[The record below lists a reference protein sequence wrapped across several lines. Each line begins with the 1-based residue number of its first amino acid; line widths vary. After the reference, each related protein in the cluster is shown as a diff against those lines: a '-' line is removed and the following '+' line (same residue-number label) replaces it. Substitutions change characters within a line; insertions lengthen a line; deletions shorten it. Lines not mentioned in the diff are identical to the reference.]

1 MGKTE
6 VGHNFLARLG
16 KKRLRPGG
24 IAATNWLINQANL
37 TTETKV
43 LEVACNMCTTSI
55 ELAGKY
61 KCHITAVD
69 MDSKALEKARKNI
82 EQNQLQDFITVQQAN
97 AMKLPF
103 ENESFDVVFNEAMLT
118 MFNQSA
124 KKKAISEYYRVLK
137 PGGVLL
143 THDIM
148 LTKGTP
154 DRLVDTLRDII
165 SVNVSPLPIE
175 DWENTFKGIG
185 FSEVRTNSGAMSLM
199 NPKGMIRDEGLL
211 GMLTIVKNGLKKE
224 NRNKFKQMFQF
235 FNKSGKSLNYIVVCS
250 KKAG

>member
-1 MGKTE
+1 MGKKE
-6 VGHNFLARLG
+6 VGHTFLARLG

-37 TTETKV
+37 TNNSKV

-55 ELAGKY
+55 ELAKTY
-61 KCHITAVD
+61 KCNITAID
-69 MDSKALEKARKNI
+69 MDTNALAKGKKNI
-82 EQNQLQDFITVQQAN
+82 EKAQLQNYITVQQGN
-97 AMKLPF
+97 AMNLQYAD
-103 ENESFDVVFNEAMLT
+103 NTFDVVFNEAMLT
-118 MFNQSA
+118 MFNESA

-154 DRLVDTLRDII
+154 QTLVNTLRDII
-165 SVNVSPLPIE
+165 QVNVSPLPQDE
-175 DWENTFKGIG
+175 WKHTFKTIG
-185 FSEVRTNSGAMSLM
+185 FTEVKTNSGAMSLM

-211 GMLTIVKNGLKKE
+211 GMLTIIKNGLKKE
-224 NRNKFKQMFQF
+224 NRQTFKSMFKF
-235 FNKSGKSLNYIVVCS
+235 FNQSGKSLNYIVVCS
-250 KKAG
+250 KK